1 MANYRIKRPQ
11 IQENRLLFLVPQL
24 IAVKKISSSGE
35 PKTGVL
41 VHVVNLRGYKL
52 DRLVVDYD
60 TGEVVTEMH
69 DGDRIVRGSSVEYL
83 QQFREW
89 KIEHFYK
96 GNLSEIK
103 SWMKDLTPNEK
114 AILFTVSPYV
124 GYEDCCLK
132 HGNGEMVTFDHIVEL
147 SGLSRGAV
155 SATINSLIGK
165 DIICRNKNSKE
176 RQYFVNPW
184 LFCKGNRI
192 NRVLQTMFRNYGV
205 RVCGGIKWKH
215 IKG

>member
-1 MANYRIKRPQ
+1 V
-11 IQENRLLFLVPQL
+11 LQL
-24 IAVKKISSSGE
+24 ISVKKISSSGE
-35 PKTGVL
+35 PKTGAL

-52 DRLVVDYD
+52 DRLVVDFD

-69 DGDRIVRGSSVEYL
+69 DGDRIVRGS
-83 QQFREW
+83 
-89 KIEHFYK
+89 
-96 GNLSEIK
+96 
-103 SWMKDLTPNEK
+103 
-114 AILFTVSPYV
+114 
-124 GYEDCCLK
+124 
-132 HGNGEMVTFDHIVEL
+132 
-147 SGLSRGAV
+147 
-155 SATINSLIGK
+155 K

-192 NRVLQTMFRNYGV
+192 NKVLQTMFRNYGV